1 MGAAMVVAAPAGIRM
16 RHPLIGGA
24 KTRDRARHECSDFN
38 AAVAAGRGHDRRN
51 RRRAAGTLRQP
62 RRHQQRRARAARA
75 YPHLDRERAA
85 GHRRLSGNGCGGGRH
100 RHAVRPSRR
109 ARHRVRHRHLA
120 RGPCER
126 PVRRGLGRYQPDEAH
141 RRRSSGGS
149 RLRGRAGRHPQ
160 GAERAPA
167 RPGLVLPHRSRRRRL
182 PRRHGG
188 DARFRHQC
196 RALRDHARQCP
207 RPRRCHCRRRHA
219 QDGAPGAQELGRLR
233 PHPACS
239 SARKARSASSPRSP

>member
-1 MGAAMVVAAPAGIRM
+1 MNAPTSMPRLRPGEATIAAIAAELQARFGNRAVTSSAVREQHGHTLTWTANEPPDIVVYPETAAEVAGIVT
-16 RHPLIGGA
+16 LC
-24 KTRDRARHECSDFN
+24 ARHDVPVIAFGTGTSLEGHVN
-38 AAVAAGRGHDRRN
+38 A
-51 RRRAAGTLRQP
+51 
-62 RRHQQRRARAARA
+62 
-75 YPHLDRERAA
+75 
-85 GHRRLSGNGCGGGRH
+85 
-100 RHAVRPSRR
+100 
-109 ARHRVRHRHLA
+109 
-120 RGPCER
+120 

-167 RPGLVLPHRSRRRRL
+167 RPGPVLPHRSRRRRL

-207 RPRRCHCRRRHA
+207 RPRPWSPPTAPRSRRRA
-219 QDGAPGAQELGRLR
+219 GRARAR
-233 PHPACS
+233 PATTSPACS